1 LESQIIKKYLGHG
14 CYICDK
20 VLVIENVNKEE
31 RLPFEF
37 DELQSNIINIQRS
50 VDGKNNFYLFLLLD
64 FCTKLVVSI
73 CNNCH
78 QIGDFLNRSCL
89 RH

>member
-1 LESQIIKKYLGHG
+1 MESQIIKKNLGHG

-31 RLPFEF
+31 RLPFAF

-50 VDGKNNFYLFLLLD
+50 VDGKNNF
-64 FCTKLVVSI
+64 
-73 CNNCH
+73 
-78 QIGDFLNRSCL
+78 
-89 RH
+89 